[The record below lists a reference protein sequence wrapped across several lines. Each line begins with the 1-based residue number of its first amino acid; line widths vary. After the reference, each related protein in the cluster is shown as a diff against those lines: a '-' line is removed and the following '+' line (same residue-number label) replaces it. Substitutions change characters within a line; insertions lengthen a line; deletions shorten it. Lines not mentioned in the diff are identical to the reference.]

1 MSAVADLGA
10 WPIDTHLLHRSDAGR
25 SYQVWVAFPMGYQP
39 DAASAYP
46 LVVCCDAP
54 WTFGTA
60 VDTTRLLSM
69 SRETPRC
76 VVAGIAHNTADLREM
91 LDLRAIDFTVTPAQA
106 PPMTGIRVPVAE
118 TGQAEPFRQWL
129 ASDVLPLLYRRY
141 HVGEATYVGHSF
153 TALFGLHVL
162 FNTPDMFNRYLL
174 ASPSVWW
181 DREADGDGVMF
192 RLETEH
198 AAAGRDPAVKVFM
211 SMGEHET
218 DDYSPQAKFWDQI
231 SARGYRNLD
240 LRWHVFAGENHNT
253 VVGPAVSRGLR
264 TLYAN

>member
-1 MSAVADLGA
+1 MADSGA
-10 WPIDTHLLHRSDAGR
+10 WPIDTHVLRRRDVDR
-25 SYQVWVAFPMGYQP
+25 RYQLWVAMPMGYRADASQP
-39 DAASAYP
+39 YP

-60 VDTTRLLSM
+60 VDTTRILSM

-76 VVAGIAHNTADLREM
+76 VVAGIAHDTTDTREM
-91 LDLRAIDFTVTPAQA
+91 LDLRAVDYTVTPAEA
-106 PPMTGIRVPVAE
+106 PPMTGIRAPAAE

-129 ASDVLPLLYRRY
+129 AGDVMPLLYDRY
-141 HVGEATYVGHSF
+141 HVGEPTYVGHSF

-162 FNTPDMFNRYLL
+162 FNAPDMFARYLL

-181 DREADGDGVMF
+181 DREEQGDGVMF
-192 RLETEH
+192 RLEAEH
-198 AAAGRDPAVKVFM
+198 AAAGGDPAVKVFM

-218 DDYSPQAKFWDQI
+218 DEYSPQARFHDQF
-231 SARGYRNLD
+231 SARGYRNID
-240 LRWHVFAGENHNT
+240 LTWHVFPGENHNT

-264 TLYAN
+264 ALYAD